1 MPSKQKI
8 KGATWERD
16 VAKHLSEIYDES
28 FIRVPHS
35 GAYIGGSNKARK
47 EYLHEGVIRTFKGD
61 IIPGPSMPYLN
72 VECKAY
78 KDFPFHH
85 LLTGDVKLLDEWIN
99 QVLDSADEHDFNML
113 IMKFNRKGKY
123 VAIEDKHLHHRFKRH
138 INYKGWNFSEYDQ
151 FWKLKSKI
159 VRLQSAIKKRPMNY
173 NMTSVTRHPTFGSRR
188 QEKET
193 NIAT

>member
-1 MPSKQKI
+1 
-8 KGATWERD
+8 
-16 VAKHLSEIYDES
+16 
-28 FIRVPHS
+28 
-35 GAYIGGSNKARK
+35 
-47 EYLHEGVIRTFKGD
+47 
-61 IIPGPSMPYLN
+61 MPYLN

-123 VAIEDKHLHHRFKRH
+123 VAIEDKHLHHKFKRH

-151 FWKLKSKI
+151 FWKLNSKT
-159 VRLQSAIKKRPMNY
+159 VRLQSAIKKRQINY
-173 NMTSVTRHPTFGSRR
+173 NMNSITHPTFGSRR
-188 QEKET
+188 QLKET